1 MDMWVAWDSP
11 LVSTN
16 MDASPGPPPI
26 SIATSPEASAATPSE
41 PFLSKPIILATA
53 AGNAKTC
60 DATLLD
66 VSSLRKQATKPI
78 IVAAAFGDG
87 GGRGEASVGKPCCGF
102 GRRLIKAIKTTSG
115 TSILT
120 GTPVY
125 GTHALNSLI
134 LRHNLIFAPG
144 TVSDDATASLE
155 TAAKCLM
162 CMVAASMSKI
172 P

>member
-1 MDMWVAWDSP
+1 MDE
-11 LVSTN
+11 
-16 MDASPGPPPI
+16 SPGPPPI
-26 SIATSPEASAATPSE
+26 SIATSPAASAATPSE
-41 PFLSKPIILATA
+41 PFLSKPIILPTAT
-53 AGNAKTC
+53 GNAITC

-66 VSSLRKQATKPI
+66 VRSLRKHATKPI

-87 GGRGEASVGKPCCGF
+87 GGRGGASAGRLCGTI

-144 TVSDDATASLE
+144 TVSDDATASLA
-155 TAAKCLM
+155 TAAKCFM
-162 CMVAASMSKI
+162 CMVADSISTE